1 VGAVYAILVLVTM
14 ANKAARIAEDR
25 KAFSNRKIEKPQSSP
40 TTVNRFWEQRTIEEL
55 ALEQGVR
62 PLDRLEEILGK
73 GKGLWKTDG
82 EFEGF
87 VRDIYQRRRED
98 RERRE

>member
-1 VGAVYAILVLVTM
+1 M
-14 ANKAARIAEDR
+14 ANKAARIAENR

-40 TTVNRFWEQRTIEEL
+40 TVDRFWEQRTIEEL
-55 ALEQGVR
+55 ASEQGVR

-73 GKGLWKTDG
+73 GKSLWKTAG